1 MDRQMELGTGA
12 AAAASAVVAK
22 GAGGAA
28 IGGAV
33 GGGLALGTILVM
45 LAKKPRTEREWALAL
60 LSTAASSLGGG
71 AAVMLRFGLHQAL
84 RSGDDIELYFALMQ
98 LGGVFMAC
106 ALPGWLLVRVAF
118 NTMTKYQDKTADEV
132 YRDAKELLP

>member
-1 MDRQMELGTGA
+1 MAVDGIGA

-33 GGGLALGTILVM
+33 GSGLALGTILVM
-45 LAKKPRTEREWALAL
+45 LAKKPRTEREWAMAL

-71 AAVMLRFGLHQAL
+71 AAVMLRYGLYQSL
-84 RSGDDIELYFALMQ
+84 RSGDDLEIFFALLQ
-98 LGGVFMAC
+98 LGGVFLAC
-106 ALPGWLLVRVAF
+106 GLPGWALVRWVF
-118 NTMTKYQDKTADEV
+118 NWMIKREGKDLGEV
-132 YRDAKELLP
+132 IKDAKELMP